1 MIVIDGVE
9 MLDVREA
16 AQLSRRTPE
25 TIRRWVWS
33 GRLAA
38 VKNGNK
44 LFVRRS
50 DVAVATVVDPDTEPS
65 LREWAKRLPRNGGD
79 TGVSAADLVLE
90 DRAERAGR

>member
-1 MIVIDGVE
+1 

-16 AQLSRRTPE
+16 ATLSRRTPE

-33 GRLAA
+33 GRLTA

-50 DVAVATVVDPDTEPS
+50 YIAADAATDDATMS
-65 LREWAKRLPRNGGD
+65 LREWATHLRREGGAS
-79 TGVSAADLVLE
+79 GSSARDLVIE